1 MPLTSS
7 GSYYYFPNAYDGVG
21 RLFTIKADK
30 YVSGY
35 RYAAYGIRPVVK
47 LKPNLMVGSG
57 TGTSTDKYT
66 LSNNFAAPVVED
78 KTGLITGYW
87 QNWNSSSTVNLRVK
101 DVSSNYDIV
110 ALGFGYTYTGSTK
123 GTVNFTIDEYLSGYL
138 DGYTAQNLKDDI
150 RVLQLRGQKVILSVG
165 GADNTIVVDD
175 NASVTNLVNS
185 TYSLIQDYGFDG
197 IDINFETG
205 MSPTYL
211 AEAIKQLAAKV
222 GEDFILTMAPQ
233 TIDFKVNSSGVASGD
248 YYNLI
253 AEVKDLITIVNLQ
266 LYNSGTQY
274 GLDGNVYTQGTV
286 DFATALI
293 TILIEKGL
301 DQSQV
306 GIGSN
311 YSSSSG
317 GYMTPSKAK
326 PSI

>member
-1 MPLTSS
+1 
-7 GSYYYFPNAYDGVG
+7 
-21 RLFTIKADK
+21 
-30 YVSGY
+30 
-35 RYAAYGIRPVVK
+35 
-47 LKPNLMVGSG
+47 
-57 TGTSTDKYT
+57 
-66 LSNNFAAPVVED
+66 
-78 KTGLITGYW
+78 
-87 QNWNSSSTVNLRVK
+87 
-101 DVSSNYDIV
+101 
-110 ALGFGYTYTGSTK
+110 
-123 GTVNFTIDEYLSGYL
+123 
-138 DGYTAQNLKDDI
+138 
-150 RVLQLRGQKVILSVG
+150 VLQLRGQKVILSVG

-175 NASVTNLVNS
+175 NASVTNFVNS

-317 GYMTPSKAK
+317 GYMTPSNFVSAYNSLRNGGITIGGTYTI
-326 PSI
+326 PHAYSNLGGFMIWSINGDASLGNVFSSTYHDTLPDA